1 MKNVIIYSRVS
12 SDEQA
17 KGCSLDYQEK
27 TISEYCERAGYHI
40 VKCYKE
46 DYSAKDFEHRKVF
59 QEIMAYCKQHK
70 RGRYGAMPPMEQVF
84 A

>member
-27 TISEYCERAGYHI
+27 TISEYCERAGYNI
-40 VKCYKE
+40 ITLVPRTLNIGK
-46 DYSAKDFEHRKVF
+46 FF
-59 QEIMAYCKQHK
+59 K
-70 RGRYGAMPPMEQVF
+70 R
-84 A
+84 

>member
-27 TISEYCERAGYHI
+27 TISEYCERAGYNI
-40 VKCYKE
+40 IKCYKE
-46 DYSAKDFEHRKVF
+46 DFSAKDFEHRKVF
-59 QEIMAYCKQHK
+59 QEIMLYCNNRMYK
-70 RGRYGAMPPMEQVF
+70 RHISNCLL
-84 A
+84 